1 MSQDFPKVT
10 VVLINGTRSCIKW
23 NYRQLS
29 SVHLWWMGQSSLS
42 PVFIICKTSRYQS
55 LTFHRHLQVCQLQ
68 RSVMLLHVQVS
79 INSSQHKPVVEA
91 GQHPL
96 MHLCAPVPATDLM
109 SQFCQSI
116 TMKVLTYQK
125 TFRTRQMVSISIQ
138 FYIHIWK
145 ILQVTTQNK
154 CFNWYDVLNY
164 LKKIIQWKMW
174 ENSIVNT

>member
-1 MSQDFPKVT
+1 
-10 VVLINGTRSCIKW
+10 
-23 NYRQLS
+23 
-29 SVHLWWMGQSSLS
+29 MGRTL
-42 PVFIICKTSRYQS
+42 YQ
-55 LTFHRHLQVCQLQ
+55 VELQ
-68 RSVMLLHVQVS
+68 RVVFCPPVMSGPVQFIACLHYLQDQSVPVTHIPQTPAGMSATAVSDALAMQVS
-79 INSSQHKPVVEA
+79 IHSSQRKPVGEA

-109 SQFCQSI
+109 SQFDQSI
-116 TMKVLTYQK
+116 TMKVLTYEK
-125 TFRTRQMVSISIQ
+125 TFRTRQIVSISIQ